1 MSANRKGLSVTERHV
16 LRSVVIAVLF
26 VLSGVLGHIPASVP
40 YVKTLMEWA
49 GYSIVLLLLSEW
61 MIRIFLRVRQRSI
74 CYCLLAVA
82 GLCIFWYMARTLK
95 WSVAGDELMR
105 RYLWYLYYVPIVLLP
120 LLSLL
125 TAFCVGRPPS
135 YHVHRRWLWLFV
147 PAGILILL
155 VLTND
160 LHQWVF
166 AFQKDFVNS
175 TSSYIRRGGYY
186 VIAAWS
192 CVLIMA
198 ALAVLYQR
206 CKIPDSRRRILRPFL
221 FVFVALAVVY
231 AVAYPFF
238 SDTYLFKCMDL
249 TTLFCGVIY
258 GVFNTCA
265 AVGLIQ
271 TNSRYEALYSQTD
284 IDTWIMDE
292 NLQVA
297 YTSKGVVLPPRECM
311 ETALRHT
318 VSLPDHRQ
326 LKCMSIYGGY
336 VFWIEDVSAVHA
348 LLEQLQE
355 DKELLQDKE
364 SLLQAEIEVKKKQ
377 AAVEKQ
383 LDLYTKIDSSVGAQ
397 AAAMEQVL
405 QAMGSDNA
413 EQSLKTLCLLCAY
426 IKRKS
431 NLLLLGEH
439 NASVPVRE
447 LSLCLQESCNAL
459 ALFGVQCNLNPS
471 DEGEAPIE
479 TLIDLYAAFE
489 AQIEAQMPGL
499 EALYIKV
506 SQTPAEV
513 MVHLVM
519 QPEAGEA
526 LTLRLC
532 GSKGGGAE

>member
-16 LRSVVIAVLF
+16 LRSVAIAVLF
-26 VLSGVLGHIPASVP
+26 VLSGVLGHIPVPVP

-95 WSVAGDELMR
+95 WSVAGDEWMR

-120 LLSLL
+120 PLSLL

-135 YHVHRRWLWLFV
+135 YRVHRRWLWLFV
-147 PAGILILL
+147 PAGVLILL

-175 TSSYIRRGGYY
+175 TSDYTRQWGYY
-186 VIAAWS
+186 AIAAWS
-192 CVLIMA
+192 CVLITA

-206 CKIPDSRRRILRPFL
+206 CKIPDSRRRILLPFL
-221 FVFVALAVVY
+221 FVALAAAY

-238 SDTYLFKCMDL
+238 SDTYLFKCMDM

-284 IDTWIMDE
+284 MDTWITDE

-297 YTSKGVVLPPRECM
+297 YTSKGVVLPPRERM

-318 VSLPDHRQ
+318 VPLPDHRQ

-336 VFWIEDVSAVHA
+336 AFWIEDVSAVHA

-355 DKELLQDKE
+355 DKELL
-364 SLLQAEIEVKKKQ
+364 
-377 AAVEKQ
+377 
-383 LDLYTKIDSSVGAQ
+383 
-397 AAAMEQVL
+397 
-405 QAMGSDNA
+405 
-413 EQSLKTLCLLCAY
+413 
-426 IKRKS
+426 
-431 NLLLLGEH
+431 
-439 NASVPVRE
+439 
-447 LSLCLQESCNAL
+447 
-459 ALFGVQCNLNPS
+459 
-471 DEGEAPIE
+471 
-479 TLIDLYAAFE
+479 
-489 AQIEAQMPGL
+489 
-499 EALYIKV
+499 
-506 SQTPAEV
+506 
-513 MVHLVM
+513 
-519 QPEAGEA
+519 
-526 LTLRLC
+526 
-532 GSKGGGAE
+532 

>member
-1 MSANRKGLSVTERHV
+1 MSANRNGLSAKERHV

-26 VLSGVLGHIPASVP
+26 MLSGVLGHIRVPVP
-40 YVKTLMEWA
+40 YVKALMEWA

-95 WSVAGDELMR
+95 WLVAGDELVR

-120 LLSLL
+120 PLSLL

-135 YHVHRRWLWLFV
+135 YRVNRQWLWLFV
-147 PAGILILL
+147 PVGILILL

-166 AFQKDFVNS
+166 AFRKDFVNS
-175 TSSYIRRGGYY
+175 TSDYTRQWGYY
-186 VIAAWS
+186 AIAAWS
-192 CVLIMA
+192 FVLIAA

-206 CKIPDSRRRILRPFL
+206 CKIPDSRRRILMPFL
-221 FVFVALAVVY
+221 FVALAVAY

-238 SDTYLFKCMDL
+238 SDTYLFKCMDM
-249 TTLFCGVIY
+249 TTLFCSVIY
-258 GVFNTCA
+258 GAFNTCA

-271 TNSRYEALYSQTD
+271 TNSRYEALYSQSD
-284 IDTWIMDE
+284 IDTWITDE

-297 YTSKGVVLPPRECM
+297 YTSKGVALPPRESM
-311 ETALRHT
+311 ENALRHT

-383 LDLYTKIDSSVGAQ
+383 LDLYTKIDASVGAQ

-405 QAMGSDNA
+405 QAMRSDNA
-413 EQSLKTLCLLCAY
+413 DQSLKTLCLLCAY
-426 IKRKS
+426 MKRKS

-439 NASVPVRE
+439 NERVSVRE

-471 DEGEAPIE
+471 DDGEAPIE
-479 TLIDLYAAFE
+479 TLIELYAAFE
-489 AQIEAQMPGL
+489 AKIEAQMPDL

-513 MVHLVM
+513 IVHLVM

-526 LTLRLC
+526 LTMRLC
-532 GSKGGGAE
+532 GSKQGRHL